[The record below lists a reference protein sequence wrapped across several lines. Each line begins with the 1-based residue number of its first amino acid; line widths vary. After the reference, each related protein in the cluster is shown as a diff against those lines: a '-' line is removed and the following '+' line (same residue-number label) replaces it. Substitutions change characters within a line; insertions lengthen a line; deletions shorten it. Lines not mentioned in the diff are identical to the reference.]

1 MIIYFYETKFK
12 SIKILDPDW
21 IPFESEIIFLLWFG
35 KCIPFFLDF
44 FEPFTDYLVFLL
56 ELKSILLLIFSVIPK
71 KKKELFNIFIKKVC
85 FRQYFCIKI

>member
-1 MIIYFYETKFK
+1 MIVYFYETKFK

-21 IPFESEIIFLLWFG
+21 IPFASEIIFLLWFG

-44 FEPFTDYLVFLL
+44 FELFTDYLVFLL

-71 KKKELFNIFIKKVC
+71 KKKELFNKNIKKVC